1 MRRISC
7 YVSTMAAAWE
17 GYFVLLCTKIM
28 IRLSGAELHLSAWR
42 WCSGMRNSG
51 MRKRG
56 SSSLDIGGAFPLLLA
71 TAFFGCD
78 KAKIFRHFSEW
89 CRWEAAA
96 CDPGIRAS

>member
-1 MRRISC
+1 
-7 YVSTMAAAWE
+7 
-17 GYFVLLCTKIM
+17 
-28 IRLSGAELHLSAWR
+28 
-42 WCSGMRNSG
+42 